1 MNAQTTDT
9 TPAPATIGT
18 ATYSPE
24 DNKLRIYPLHRLD
37 TADYNLLKEAGFK
50 WAPKQELF
58 VAPMW
63 TPQREDLILEL
74 CGEVGDEDT
83 SLVDRASERAERFED
98 YSEKRSA
105 DATRAHSAVKALADN
120 IPFGQPILVGHHSE
134 RHARKDAARIENG
147 MRHAVKM
154 WDTAQYWE
162 RRAAGAVYAA
172 KYKELPAVRHR
183 RIKTIEADK
192 RKQERALDELQK
204 MLKFWSADNIALP
217 LALKFCGYIDRGG
230 VRLADGSKYWC
241 AYSALDDGRVSLEE
255 LRAQRLASLPRQV
268 ARVERWINHYNN
280 RVAYESAMLQAQG
293 GTAADKFDIVVGGRV
308 QVRGEWCTVLRVNR
322 QAGAINSVTTNR
334 RYVAKVGIEDVQ
346 GYEPPDAA
354 QAAAVA
360 AAVAKAPLCN
370 YPAESVGVLN
380 IYHGTTDVYKVEPIT
395 KAEWAAVHTDYKG
408 SRDVPATD
416 TAARHRVRIIMKGGG
431 LRACFITDQKR
442 TDPPAPT
449 PAAQPVAVPPVVRAM
464 LPDPPAEIN
473 IDMTPAPDTRA
484 AARVTPADV
493 AAMRDAIKQ
502 GVQVQAVPQLFPT
515 PRDIAEKMELHAD
528 IQPGDRCA
536 DLSAGTGALIG
547 AMGGRM
553 FQDTTPRGSVTAV
566 EIHAGLCA
574 RLRVEFPLTR
584 VICADFLQLTGDDCG
599 PFDKILLNPPFENGA
614 DIKHIQHAAGFLAPG
629 GVMVAL
635 CAAGPRQHAAL
646 QPMADYWEV
655 LPAGTFKAQGTGVN
669 VAFMVIKG

>member
-1 MNAQTTDT
+1 MENTA
-9 TPAPATIGT
+9 APLEELQTIGS

-24 DNKLRIYPLHRLD
+24 DNKLRVYPLHRLD

-50 WAPKQELF
+50 WAPRQELF

-63 TPQREDLILEL
+63 TPQREDIALQL

-83 SLVDRASERAERFED
+83 TLVDRASERADRFEE
-98 YSEKRSA
+98 YSEKRTA
-105 DATRAHSAVKALADN
+105 DYERAHAGVKAIADM
-120 IPFGQPILVGHHSE
+120 IPMGQPILVGHHSE

-162 RRAAGAVYAA
+162 RRAAGAVRAA

-183 RIKTIEADK
+183 RIKTLEADR
-192 RKQERALDELQK
+192 RKQERSLDELQK
-204 MLKFWSADNIALP
+204 MATFWSREDITREM
-217 LALKFCGYIDRGG
+217 ALKVTGYLDRGG
-230 VRLADGSKYWC
+230 VRLSDGSKYWC
-241 AYSALDDGRVSLEE
+241 AYSALEDGRVSLEE
-255 LRAQRLASLPRQV
+255 LRAQRLASLPRHV
-268 ARVERWINHYNN
+268 AHVERWINHYNN
-280 RVAYESAMLQAQG
+280 RVAYERAMLQEAG

-308 QVRGEWCTVLRVNR
+308 QVGREWCTVLRVNR
-322 QAGAINSVTTNR
+322 QAGAINSLTTNR
-334 RYVAKVGIEDVQ
+334 RYVSKVGIEEVHA
-346 GYEPPDAA
+346 YEPPDAA

-360 AAVAKAPLCN
+360 AAVAKAPICN
-370 YPAESVGVLN
+370 YPGTMGVHN
-380 IYHGTTDVYKVEPIT
+380 KWTGEVQPMSTIDID
-395 KAEWAAVHTDYKG
+395 KAEWTRTHADYKG
-408 SRDVPATD
+408 TRDVPATD
-416 TAARHRVRIIMKGGG
+416 TTARHRVRIIMRGGS
-431 LRACFITDQKR
+431 LCACFITDQKR
-442 TDPPAPT
+442 TDPPALV
-449 PAAQPVAVPPVVRAM
+449 AAAAAPVEAIPPAVPAM
-464 LPDPPAEIN
+464 RTTPQPAPREDN
-473 IDMTPAPDTRA
+473 RPDTRA

-515 PRDIAEKMELHAD
+515 PRDVAEKMELHAD

-536 DLSAGTGALIG
+536 DLSAGTGMLIG

-574 RLRVEFPLTR
+574 RLRVDFPLTR

-599 PFDKILLNPPFENGA
+599 PFDKILLNPPFEKGA
-614 DIKHIQHAAGFLAPG
+614 DIKHIKHAAGFLAPG

-635 CAAGPRQHAAL
+635 CAAGPRQHDEL

-669 VAFMVIKG
+669 VALMVIRG